1 MQLVMI
7 SYRQLVLKDR
17 FMFFQILLIAKLHS
31 ILMITVIVHP
41 IHTDCQ
47 DNLIVSLNLNLIC
60 SQNKDYE
67 FCQFSVTLKSAGNNQ
82 SNK

>member
-17 FMFFQILLIAKLHS
+17 FTFTTTY

-67 FCQFSVTLKSAGNNQ
+67 FSQFSVTLKSQSNNQ
-82 SNK
+82 SNQ